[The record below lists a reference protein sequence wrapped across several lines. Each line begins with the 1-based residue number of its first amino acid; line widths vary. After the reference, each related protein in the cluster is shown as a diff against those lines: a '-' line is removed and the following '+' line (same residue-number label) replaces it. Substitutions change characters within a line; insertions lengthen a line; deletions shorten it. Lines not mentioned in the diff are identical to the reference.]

1 MSIRAGVVIAI
12 PFQQVD
18 RAPDAEASAQG
29 DDQRLEHLDSRIEKL
44 HSKTRGLAA
53 QKRRLPAQPRPP
65 FNMLL
70 KAAVF
75 SWASSG
81 LVVGLV
87 YLVHVVFLV
96 SLELE
101 AVEHI
106 LFDVEGVLRVGV
118 GEVFVVGVLR
128 YVVLVAQEG
137 AQAADLED
145 ALAAVEGGE
154 VVHAHELAPELL
166 VVQAVRRLPA
176 PALAGVVGVYGLAAQ
191 RLAQLLERARLR
203 AAEEQ
208 AGIAVADDGVG
219 VVLVERLELR
229 LRLQHEAGG
238 DLARAN
244 RRHELLK
251 VRYLPDVRAL
261 VYEAADMDGQAP
273 TVDVVGCLTQEIKE
287 LGVNHRD

>member
-1 MSIRAGVVIAI
+1 M
-12 PFQQVD
+12 
-18 RAPDAEASAQG
+18 
-29 DDQRLEHLDSRIEKL
+29 
-44 HSKTRGLAA
+44 
-53 QKRRLPAQPRPP
+53 
-65 FNMLL
+65 
-70 KAAVF
+70 
-75 SWASSG
+75 
-81 LVVGLV
+81 VGFFV

-96 SLELE
+96 GLELE
-101 AVEHI
+101 AAGHI

-118 GEVFVVGVLR
+118 GEVFVIWVAGD
-128 YVVLVAQEG
+128 VVLVRQKR

-191 RLAQLLERARLR
+191 RLAQLLERAWLR

-219 VVLVERLELR
+219 VVLVERLELA

-238 DLARAN
+238 NLTASY

-251 VRYLPDVRAL
+251 VGYLPDVRAL
-261 VYEAADMDGQAP
+261 VYEAAHMDGQPAA
-273 TVDVVGCLTQEIKE
+273 VDVVGCLTQKVKE
-287 LGVNHRD
+287 LGVDHAYEKVEGGIRVGHDEEQRGLAVSQSVQRQLVAARDLAQLRNVEGSEASAAADQNRLGGLARNELSRTF

>member
-1 MSIRAGVVIAI
+1 MPYPSSRLTAPQMPRPAPRAMTSVWSTWIAELKNSIQKPGAVPR
-12 PFQQVD
+12 
-18 RAPDAEASAQG
+18 
-29 DDQRLEHLDSRIEKL
+29 
-44 HSKTRGLAA
+44 TR
-53 QKRRLPAQPRPP
+53 RRLPAQPRPP
-65 FNMLL
+65 FNVLL
-70 KAAVF
+70 KAAVL

-96 SLELE
+96 GLELE
-101 AVEHI
+101 AVGHI

-118 GEVFVVGVLR
+118 GEVFVVGMLR

-137 AQAADLED
+137 SQAAKLEY

-154 VVHAHELAPELL
+154 VVHAHQLAPELL

-176 PALAGVVGVYGLAAQ
+176 AALAGVVGVYGLAAQ

-219 VVLVERLELR
+219 VVLVERLELA
-229 LRLQHEAGG
+229 LRLQHETGG
-238 DLARAN
+238 NLTASY
-244 RRHELLK
+244 RRHKLLK
-251 VRYLPDVRAL
+251 VGYLPNVRRL
-261 VYEAADMDGQAP
+261 VYEAADVDGQAP
-273 TVDVVGCLTQEIKE
+273 AVDVVGLFAQEVE
-287 LGVNHRD
+287 

>member
-1 MSIRAGVVIAI
+1 MKNSIQKPGAVPR
-12 PFQQVD
+12 
-18 RAPDAEASAQG
+18 
-29 DDQRLEHLDSRIEKL
+29 
-44 HSKTRGLAA
+44 TR
-53 QKRRLPAQPRPP
+53 RRLPAQPRPP

-96 SLELE
+96 GLELE
-101 AVEHI
+101 AVGHI

-118 GEVFVVGVLR
+118 GEIFVVAMLR
-128 YVVLVAQEG
+128 DVVLIRQKR
-137 AQAADLED
+137 AQAAELED

-191 RLAQLLERARLR
+191 RLA
-203 AAEEQ
+203 
-208 AGIAVADDGVG
+208 
-219 VVLVERLELR
+219 
-229 LRLQHEAGG
+229 
-238 DLARAN
+238 
-244 RRHELLK
+244 
-251 VRYLPDVRAL
+251 
-261 VYEAADMDGQAP
+261 
-273 TVDVVGCLTQEIKE
+273 
-287 LGVNHRD
+287 

>member
-1 MSIRAGVVIAI
+1 MIIPLLSNHIR
-12 PFQQVD
+12 
-18 RAPDAEASAQG
+18 
-29 DDQRLEHLDSRIEKL
+29 
-44 HSKTRGLAA
+44 
-53 QKRRLPAQPRPP
+53 
-65 FNMLL
+65 N
-70 KAAVF
+70 
-75 SWASSG
+75 
-81 LVVGLV
+81 
-87 YLVHVVFLV
+87 YLVHVIFLAG
-96 SLELE
+96 LELE
-101 AVEHI
+101 AVGHI

-118 GEVFVVGVLR
+118 GEVFVVGMLR

-154 VVHAHELAPELL
+154 VVHAHELAPKLL
-166 VVQAVRRLPA
+166 VVQAVRRFPA
-176 PALAGVVGVYGLAAQ
+176 AALAGVVGVYGLLAQ
-191 RLAQLLERARLR
+191 RLAQFFERARLR

-208 AGIAVADDGVG
+208 AGIAVADDGVS

-261 VYEAADMDGQAP
+261 VYEAADVEGQAAA
-273 TVDVVGCLTQEIKE
+273 VDVVGFLTEQIEK
-287 LGVNHRD
+287 LRVDHRN

>member
-1 MSIRAGVVIAI
+1 MSICAGVVIAVA
-12 PFQQVD
+12 FEQVD
-18 RAPDAEASAQG
+18 CAPDAEARAEG

-44 HSKTRGLAA
+44 HSKTRGLAT
-53 QKRRLPAQPRPP
+53 QKRRLLAQPRPP

-96 SLELE
+96 GLELE
-101 AVEHI
+101 AAGHI

-145 ALAAVEGGE
+145 ALAAIESGE
-154 VVHAHELAPELL
+154 VVHAHELFATMSSDELKK
-166 VVQAVRRLPA
+166 A
-176 PALAGVVGVYGLAAQ
+176 
-191 RLAQLLERARLR
+191 
-203 AAEEQ
+203 
-208 AGIAVADDGVG
+208 
-219 VVLVERLELR
+219 
-229 LRLQHEAGG
+229 
-238 DLARAN
+238 
-244 RRHELLK
+244 
-251 VRYLPDVRAL
+251 
-261 VYEAADMDGQAP
+261 
-273 TVDVVGCLTQEIKE
+273 IKE
-287 LGVNHRD
+287 ILLR